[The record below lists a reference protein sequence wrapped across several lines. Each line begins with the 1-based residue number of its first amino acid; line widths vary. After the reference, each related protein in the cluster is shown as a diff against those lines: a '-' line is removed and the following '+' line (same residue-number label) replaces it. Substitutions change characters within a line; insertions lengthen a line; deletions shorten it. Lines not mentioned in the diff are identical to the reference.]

1 MKVMQIN
8 RDSWHFKL
16 AKKFGG
22 LNTYKHD
29 DFCSYTRRVL
39 LGSLALFGCLLVAVL
54 AAYLVSSGV
63 FFVYLRVTLGH
74 WPKDGWYAIGGM
86 FDAIILMVCAIFGG
100 LIGVGILVEKRIE
113 YKKEQAAIQECAD
126 DAYFDKHGVY
136 PTREV
141 KRSFVKEAYAS
152 FKEKTCYRLNI
163 N

>member
-1 MKVMQIN
+1 MKEMQIN
-8 RDSWHFKL
+8 RNSWHFKL

-39 LGSLALFGCLLVAVL
+39 LGALALFGCLLIAVL

-63 FFVYLRVTLGH
+63 FFVYFRVTIGY
-74 WPKDGWYAIGGM
+74 WPKTGWYAVGAI
-86 FDAIILMVCAIFGG
+86 FDLIILIVAGIFGG
-100 LIGVGILVEKRIE
+100 IIGAGLLVEKRIE
-113 YKKEQAAIQECAD
+113 HNNELKLIQQRED
-126 DAYFDKHGVY
+126 EDYYHEHGIY

-141 KRSFVKEAYAS
+141 KRSFIKEAYAS
-152 FKEKTCYRLNI
+152 FKEKTCYRLKI